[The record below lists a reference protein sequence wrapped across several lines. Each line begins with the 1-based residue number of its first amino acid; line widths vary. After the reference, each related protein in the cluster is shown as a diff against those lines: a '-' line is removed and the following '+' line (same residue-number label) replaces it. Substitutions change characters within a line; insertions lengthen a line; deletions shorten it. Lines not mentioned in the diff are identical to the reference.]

1 MKLLSPLFGLLAL
14 LSALLCLCAL
24 VGLNPT
30 LPGTWAAVA
39 LLEQEVAQRVTPVLG
54 SLESFYRALLYMG
67 MAAAFAGLSAYL
79 KPRVARSPALVA
91 VRENGSSNSSRL
103 GRP

>member
-1 MKLLSPLFGLLAL
+1 MKLLSPLLALLAL

-30 LPGTWAAVA
+30 LPGTWAALA
-39 LLEQEVAQRVTPVLG
+39 LLEQEVATRTGPILAA
-54 SLESFYRALLYMG
+54 LEGFYRALLYMG
-67 MAAAFAGLSAYL
+67 LAAAFAGLSAYL
-79 KPRVARSPALVA
+79 KPRVVRAPVLVV
-91 VRENGSSNSSRL
+91 VREGGSNTL

>member
-1 MKLLSPLFGLLAL
+1 MKLLSPFFGLLAL

-30 LPGTWAAVA
+30 LPGTWAAIA
-39 LLEQEVAQRVTPVLG
+39 LLEQELATRAGPVLAA
-54 SLESFYRALLYMG
+54 LEGFYRALIYMG
-67 MAAAFAGLSAYL
+67 LAAAFAGLSAYV
-79 KPRVARSPALVA
+79 KPRAVRSPILVP
-91 VRENGSSNSSRL
+91 VRDNPSSASRGL

>member
-1 MKLLSPLFGLLAL
+1 MKLLSPFFGLLAL

-54 SLESFYRALLYMG
+54 SLEGFYRALLYMG
-67 MAAAFAGLSAYL
+67 MAAAFAGLAAYV
-79 KPRVARSPALVA
+79 KPRVVRAPVLVP
-91 VRENGSSNSSRL
+91 VRDNPSRGL